1 MNKKQ
6 EIIGLLSHFLPAFP
20 TVRITTPKD
29 REDWQNR
36 FVIYATVL
44 QDESVEAIN
53 GALLKLCRTCKF
65 YPTVAEI
72 LEQIESVTECAKGTG
87 LPSPDEAWEE
97 AMRECHDKFTYSKW
111 ELSTPEVEQAV
122 KNFGKM
128 ALCELEPDG
137 MNTARAQFM
146 RIYKGICDRKKDQ
159 IQNEKVL
166 KALPRKN
173 LTALVGGLAE
183 KKALPGS

>member
-1 MNKKQ
+1 MDKTKH
-6 EIIGLLSHFLPAFP
+6 IIALLSQFLPAFP

-29 REDWQNR
+29 REDWQKR

-97 AMRECHDKFTYSKW
+97 AMREAHDKFTYGTW

-122 KNFGKM
+122 RNFGKM

-146 RIYKGICDRKKDQ
+146 RIYKAICDRKKDRKT
-159 IQNEKVL
+159 NEKVL
-166 KALPRKN
+166 SALPRQH

-183 KKALPGS
+183 KKALPGN